1 MVPAPDEEI
10 DDNLRE
16 VRERTPNAC
25 AGVQSL
31 DQFGTKWRL
40 RILYNLFD
48 GDHRFNE
55 LKRAS
60 GASSYTLSRVLE
72 SLEEDRIVDRRVE
85 EGPPVATHYS
95 LTEKG
100 AALEPVFAAID
111 EWNAEWVD
119 ETGTKPTETTDG

>member
-1 MVPAPDEEI
+1 MVPESDEDI
-10 DDNLRE
+10 DENLRE
-16 VRERTPNAC
+16 VRELTPNAC

-72 SLEEDRIVDRRVE
+72 SLGEDGIVDRRVE
-85 EGPPVATHYS
+85 EGPPVETHYS

-100 AALEPVFAAID
+100 AALEPVFDAID
-111 EWNAEWVD
+111 EWNADWVG
-119 ETGTKPTETTDG
+119 ETDTEPTRTPDV

>member
-10 DDNLRE
+10 DENLRE
-16 VRERTPNAC
+16 VRELTPEAC
-25 AGVQSL
+25 SGVQSL

-72 SLEEDRIVDRRVE
+72 SLEEDAIVDRRVE
-85 EGPPVATHYS
+85 EGPPVETHYS

-100 AALEPVFAAID
+100 AALKPVFDAID
-111 EWNAEWVD
+111 EWSAEWVGETD
-119 ETGTKPTETTDG
+119 EEATETHNV

>member
-1 MVPAPDEEI
+1 MTQGPDDEV

-16 VRERTPNAC
+16 ARARTPEAC
-25 AGVQSL
+25 GSVQSL

-40 RILYNLFD
+40 RILYTLFEA
-48 GDHRFNE
+48 DHRFNE

-72 SLEEDRIVDRRVE
+72 SLEADGIVDRRVE
-85 EGPPVATHYS
+85 PGPPVETHYS

-100 AALEPVFAAID
+100 AALEPVFDAID
-111 EWNAEWVD
+111 QWSEEWGGENGPLSS
-119 ETGTKPTETTDG
+119 ETPDV

>member
-16 VRERTPNAC
+16 VRELTPEAC
-25 AGVQSL
+25 SGVQSL

-72 SLEEDRIVDRRVE
+72 SLEEDAIVDRRVE
-85 EGPPVATHYS
+85 EGPPVETHYS

-100 AALEPVFAAID
+100 AALQPVFDAID
-111 EWNAEWVD
+111 EWNAEWVG
-119 ETGTKPTETTDG
+119 ENGEECHRNA

>member
-1 MVPAPDEEI
+1 MAPEPDEEI
-10 DDNLRE
+10 DENLRE
-16 VRERTPNAC
+16 VRELTPTAC

-40 RILYNLFD
+40 RILYNLFE

-72 SLEEDRIVDRRVE
+72 SLEEDGIVDRHVE
-85 EGPPVATHYS
+85 PGPPVETHYS

-100 AALEPVFAAID
+100 EALAPVFEAID
-111 EWNAEWVD
+111 QWNAKWVGETD
-119 ETGTKPTETTDG
+119 EKSAKTPEL

>member
-1 MVPAPDEEI
+1 MVPQLDEDI

-16 VRERTPNAC
+16 VRDLTPNAC

-72 SLEEDRIVDRRVE
+72 SLEEDAIVDRRVE
-85 EGPPVATHYS
+85 EGPPVETHYS

-100 AALEPVFAAID
+100 AALKPVFDAID
-111 EWNAEWVD
+111 EWNAEWVG
-119 ETGTKPTETTDG
+119 ETGDKATETPDV

>member
-1 MVPAPDEEI
+1 MVPESDGDIDE
-10 DDNLRE
+10 NLRE
-16 VRERTPNAC
+16 VRELTPTAC

-48 GDHRFNE
+48 SDHRFNE

-72 SLEEDRIVDRRVE
+72 SLEEDGIVDRHVE
-85 EGPPVATHYS
+85 PGPPVETHYS

-100 AALEPVFAAID
+100 EALGPVFDAID
-111 EWNAEWVD
+111 EWSTEWVGETDD
-119 ETGTKPTETTDG
+119 EPTETPGV